1 MKETAVSRN
10 IKNFRDQKGWSQQQ
24 LADELNRSRG
34 TISKW
39 ETDKETPN
47 MEALIQLSSIFEV
60 SIDYLVGHH
69 HQQEAY
75 VKEFNRLYQ
84 LQKTDD
90 ELLEVVD
97 Y

>member
-60 SIDYLVGHH
+60 SIDYLVGPISRKHTSRNSIVFINFRKPMTN
-69 HQQEAY
+69 Y
-75 VKEFNRLYQ
+75 
-84 LQKTDD
+84 
-90 ELLEVVD
+90 
-97 Y
+97 